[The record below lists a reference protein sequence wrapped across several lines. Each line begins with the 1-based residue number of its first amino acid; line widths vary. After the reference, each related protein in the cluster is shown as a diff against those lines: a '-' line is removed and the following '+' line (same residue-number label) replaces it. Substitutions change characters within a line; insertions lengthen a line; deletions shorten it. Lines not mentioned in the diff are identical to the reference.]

1 MGTLTITA
9 NPSSPWTEGDT
20 ITLTAEISGE
30 TDASATVTWGAEP
43 SGAVTF
49 TGSTTT
55 DVADNKAT
63 ISATAA
69 AAGSVTF
76 TATGDGDAST
86 TGSLAGTITAA
97 AAVTYD
103 YIVSSD
109 SHFWAINLAGFAK
122 TFSFAFFEKTTHT
135 PKSGVSCTGAT
146 AIGPDDIS
154 TPLTVV
160 NKDAASDNIG
170 ALTLAVR
177 PLDAY
182 QEGIYTLHFVFAT
195 DDEVPVTIEDPAKDF
210 PLDVVNPTLSQPRYP
225 LASDSIIDDTDVE
238 AGVVCYGSPNTVNEG
253 EEYYLRLDDYAI
265 EHTINS
271 ADVSLGTVVTSVD
284 QSLLTNGVKSSF
296 YYVVSFSGN
305 TSFSE
310 VTQFFVERE
319 NDGAGVVDLAELDV
333 PQGDDGYINK
343 MDADFGVTINI
354 SEDKLDNSIIDGAG
368 NKPATMVSRGYTPDG
383 TYLSTVL
390 HPFLIPEPDSDGHI
404 KITFNDS
411 DPAPA
416 GLDYILQSQFYSI
429 GQGYV
434 ELTYEMTQINPDTG
448 LNEKHSSVP
457 ARYMVDV
464 VLPGQKKA

>member
-1 MGTLTITA
+1 MSTLTITA

-30 TDASATVTWGAEP
+30 TEPSAKVTWSAEP
-43 SGAVTF
+43 ATAVTF

-55 DVADNKAT
+55 DVTDGKAT

-69 AAGSVTF
+69 AAGPVTF
-76 TATGDGDAST
+76 TATGDTADSGGT
-86 TGSLAGTITAA
+86 EGTLTGAIT

-103 YIVSSD
+103 YIINSD
-109 SHFWAINLAGFAK
+109 SHFWATNLVDFAK
-122 TFSFAFFEKTTHT
+122 TFSFVFFEKATGT

-146 AIGPDDIS
+146 ATDPGG
-154 TPLTVV
+154 TPVTLTVV
-160 NKDAASDNIG
+160 NKDASSDNHG
-170 ALTLAVR
+170 VLALAVR
-177 PLDAY
+177 PSGAY
-182 QEGIYTLHFVFAT
+182 LEGIYTLHFVFAT

-210 PLDVVNPTLSQPRYP
+210 RLDVVNPTLSQPRYP
-225 LASDSIIDDTDVE
+225 LASDSIIDDADVE
-238 AGVVCYGSPNTVNEG
+238 AGVVCYGSPNTVNAG
-253 EEYYLRLDDYAI
+253 EVYYLRLDDYAI
-265 EHTINS
+265 EHTISS

-284 QSLLTNGVKSSF
+284 QSLLTNGVKNSF

-333 PQGDDGYINK
+333 PEGDDGYINK

-354 SEDKLDNSIIDGAG
+354 DEPALADNSTA
-368 NKPATMVSRGYTPDG
+368 NATLVSRAYMSDG
-383 TYLSTVL
+383 TYLSTVIYSF
-390 HPFLIPEPDSDGHI
+390 PAPDPDTGTT
-404 KITFNDS
+404 ITFNDS
-411 DPAPA
+411 DSA
-416 GLDYILQSQFYSI
+416 GLDYALRGQFYSV

-434 ELTYEMTQINPDTG
+434 ELTYEMTKINPDTG
-448 LNEKHSSVP
+448 LNEKHSSTP